1 MSLYATM
8 LHLNIKKAKVTVKTS
23 FWGGGSVMAETV
35 RTSCTGVETRL
46 DIESEEDPSKI
57 AKLVRVAEAGCYVI
71 QTLRNP
77 TPISLQTSLNGQD
90 LDFQSSAKLS

>member
-1 MSLYATM
+1 M
-8 LHLNIKKAKVTVKTS
+8 LHLNIKKARVTVKTS

-35 RTSCTGVETRL
+35 HTSCTGVETRL
-46 DIESEEDPSKI
+46 DIESEEDPSRI

-77 TPISLQTSLNGQD
+77 TPTSLQASLNGQA
-90 LDFQSSAKLS
+90 LDFQSSAKPS

>member
-8 LHLNIKKAKVTVKTS
+8 QHLNIKKAKVTVKTN

-35 RTSCTGVETRL
+35 HTSCTGVESRL
-46 DIESEEDPSKI
+46 EIESEEDPSKI

-77 TPISLQTSLNGQD
+77 TPVSLQASLNGQE
-90 LDFQSSAKLS
+90 LDFQPGT